1 MLNMSESDAEHTD
14 LPLPGSKIQ
23 PRGFALALRFHPEI
37 KLERKRGHGFAASL
51 SEYLNIDRNELESH
65 SWSFVEPLP
74 GDPESR
80 LVIGVTSN
88 SLRLEMHLPSRAQE
102 WVEHRFET
110 VLDTFGAQ
118 FQPQLVLNC
127 QATVRGTIPI
137 DGDARTFLAGHIMQM
152 PPERVVQSFRRPVHL
167 IGLRFFF
174 PPFRSGP
181 SEAEEPAAENR
192 IDWSASVRAESLL
205 EDPTQ
210 LFLEAETDWFEPTP
224 WNDALSRTVIDRL
237 ATTRRFLEENVR
249 DFLQPGAA
257 DVPDGP

>member
-1 MLNMSESDAEHTD
+1 MSEDHEEHTD
-14 LPLPGSKIQ
+14 LPLPGSRIQ
-23 PRGFALALRFHPEI
+23 PRGFALALRFHSEI
-37 KLERKRGHGFAASL
+37 KLDRKRGHGFAAML

-80 LVIGVTSN
+80 LVIGVTPN
-88 SLRLEMHLPSRAQE
+88 TLRLEIHLPSRAQE
-102 WVEHRFET
+102 WVEHRFQT
-110 VLDTFGAQ
+110 VLDTFSVQ

-174 PPFRSGP
+174 PPYHSTPGD
-181 SEAEEPAAENR
+181 SDEPAAENR

-224 WNDALSRTVIDRL
+224 WNDGLSRTVIDRL

-257 DVPDGP
+257 DVPDEP

>member
-1 MLNMSESDAEHTD
+1 MLAMSENEEEHTD

-37 KLERKRGHGFAASL
+37 KLERKRGHSFAASL

-80 LVIGVTSN
+80 LVIGVTPN
-88 SLRLEMHLPSRAQE
+88 SLRLEIHLPSRAQE
-102 WVEHRFET
+102 WVEHRFQT
-110 VLDTFGAQ
+110 VLDTFGTQ
-118 FQPQLVLNC
+118 FQTQLVLNC
-127 QATVRGTIPI
+127 QATVRGTMPI

-174 PPFRSGP
+174 PPFRSG
-181 SEAEEPAAENR
+181 SNEPDESAENR

-210 LFLEAETDWFEPTP
+210 LFLEAETDWFEPTS
-224 WNDALSRTVIDRL
+224 WNEALSRTVIDRL

-249 DFLQPGAA
+249 DFLQPGA
-257 DVPDGP
+257 DVPDEP

>member
-1 MLNMSESDAEHTD
+1 MTDEEHTD
-14 LPLPGSKIQ
+14 LPLPGSRIQ
-23 PRGFALALRFHPEI
+23 PRGFALVLRFHPEI

-80 LVIGVTSN
+80 LVIGVTPN
-88 SLRLEMHLPSRAQE
+88 SLRLEIHLPSRAQE
-102 WVEHRFET
+102 WVEHRFQT
-110 VLDTFGAQ
+110 VLDTFGVQ
-118 FQPQLVLNC
+118 FSPQLVLNC

-137 DGDARTFLAGHIMQM
+137 DGDARTFLAGLIMQM

-181 SEAEEPAAENR
+181 GESDEPATENR

-210 LFLEAETDWFEPTP
+210 LFLEAETDWFEPTA
-224 WNDALSRTVIDRL
+224 WNDSLSRTVIDRL

-249 DFLQPGAA
+249 DFLQPGA
-257 DVPDGP
+257 DVPEEG

>member
-1 MLNMSESDAEHTD
+1 MLAMSENDAEHTD

-51 SEYLNIDRNELESH
+51 SEYLSIDRNELESH

-80 LVIGVTSN
+80 LVIGVTPN

-102 WVEHRFET
+102 WVEHRFQT
-110 VLDTFGAQ
+110 VLDTFGTQ
-118 FQPQLVLNC
+118 FQTQLVLNC
-127 QATVRGTIPI
+127 QATVRGTMPI

-174 PPFRSGP
+174 PPFRSGS
-181 SEAEEPAAENR
+181 SEPDESTMENR

-210 LFLEAETDWFEPTP
+210 LFLEAETDWFEPTS
-224 WNDALSRTVIDRL
+224 WNEALSRTVIERL

-249 DFLQPGAA
+249 DFLQPGA
-257 DVPDGP
+257 DVPDEP